1 MFNTSDVMVMTAIA
15 GGSGTAAAIDLFLR
29 RVPNALTFG
38 MALVG
43 LTLAAAGVSGLSVA
57 SALAGLVVGL
67 LLMLPGHVVAGTGA
81 GDVKMLASLGTLLGP
96 RGVVAA
102 FFYAAIAGGVL
113 AVVVAMRRR
122 ILGRTVERAAAFV
135 ATRGANVAEIEHHG
149 SDNRFA
155 YAPAIAVG
163 AIAAAL
169 GW

>member
-1 MFNTSDVMVMTAIA
+1 MTAIA
-15 GGSGTAAAIDLFLR
+15 GGSGTAAAIDLFSR

-38 MALVG
+38 LALVG
-43 LTLAAAGVSGLSVA
+43 LTLAAAGLSGLSVA

-67 LLMLPGHVVAGTGA
+67 LLMLPGHVIGGTGA
-81 GDVKMLASLGTLLGP
+81 GDVKMLAALGTLLGP
-96 RGVVAA
+96 GGVLAA

-122 ILGRTVERAAAFV
+122 ILRRTVERAAALV
-135 ATRGANVAEIEHHG
+135 ATRGANVAAIEHNA